1 MLLSLVLLLLQFK
14 FHIDDV
20 LAIVIIDAS
29 DGVVIS
35 HVVSAAVVN
44 VDVFDNVVA
53 FSYAASADAVDV
65 THIIEAAVAVDA
77 SDAVVCCS
85 CCYF

>member
-1 MLLSLVLLLLQFK
+1 
-14 FHIDDV
+14 
-20 LAIVIIDAS
+20 LAIVIIDDS

-44 VDVFDNVVA
+44 VVA
-53 FSYAASADAVDV
+53 FSYAASAAAVNV
-65 THIIEAAVAVDA
+65 TDIIEAAVAVDA
-77 SDAVVCCS
+77 SDAVVCCG